1 VTVTRSQ
8 DSATN
13 PGGYNFNIYL
23 ENTKDSLTLN
33 PSLLVLDNTGCGAS
47 FKALFKLTRG
57 ANGAVHTP
65 FTQYSLPLAL
75 PETSATLGMVSGA
88 ATFKGATVT
97 RMPLY
102 KVDGNYWAV
111 TFNTN
116 IGDIPPLV
124 ATPTKYLTEGTT
136 VSVYDNVVRG
146 NEPKNSVLNTLLTG
160 VQYSARMQSY
170 TRGHFGGYSNY
181 SQDPYATA
189 VPSGPP
195 PTLQGFQAVEV
206 REVTE
211 VQEVAVYASRLMEIQ
226 TITTSAEAYTG
237 SQEFILSASLGHSIV
252 GNFALRFAEVQTLV
266 MTADFANVVQGS
278 FQLLY
283 SYFDYSVSV
292 MAIVERT
299 ACLDV
304 SSTAEQV
311 QTALHGLAHIDTVE
325 VVRSGYGGYTDFFGF
340 SWSVTFT
347 GNLVA
352 GNVQP
357 LVVLYGN
364 EGSTCTNSQPV
375 GLHFAA
381 STNNDN
387 RAVGT
392 DTEVQQ
398 ITTQSID
405 HVVEGAYKLSFA
417 STGFGTKS
425 TACLSWDATAM
436 DMQLALMNG
445 IQSIDE
451 VLVERSGSGTSVSN
465 FGYVYNI
472 FFTGNAMHARGT
484 SGSALPLLT
493 YSQGSCTPLA
503 HVVDGVVTALTSLE
517 ASVNTTRLREQGYY
531 LAATTTTTDQLLAQ
545 LAIMPLFVNIDSVRR
560 SLSDDNTGYQFTVN
574 FGLSMGKAP
583 VMVCGM
589 DLALTAVPATCS
601 HFTILEGN
609 TIAYICIYMLY
620 IFYI

>member
-1 VTVTRSQ
+1 
-8 DSATN
+8 
-13 PGGYNFNIYL
+13 
-23 ENTKDSLTLN
+23 
-33 PSLLVLDNTGCGAS
+33 
-47 FKALFKLTRG
+47 
-57 ANGAVHTP
+57 
-65 FTQYSLPLAL
+65 
-75 PETSATLGMVSGA
+75 MVSGA

-116 IGDIPPLV
+116 IGDVPALV
-124 ATPTKYLTEGTT
+124 ASPTKYLTSGTT
-136 VSVYDNVVRG
+136 VSTYDNVVRG
-146 NEPKNSVLNTLLTG
+146 VEPTSSILNNLLTG

-170 TRGHFGGYSNY
+170 TRGPFGGYSDFSNAEA
-181 SQDPYATA
+181 PA

-195 PTLQGFQAVEV
+195 PLLLGFQAVEV

-211 VQEVAVYASRLMEIQ
+211 VQEVAVYASRLTEIQ
-226 TITTSAEAYTG
+226 TITTSAEAYAS
-237 SQEFILSASLGHSIV
+237 SQEFILKAPVGQPIV
-252 GNFALRFAEVQTLV
+252 GNFALRFAEVQTVV

-283 SYFDYSVSV
+283 SYFDYSSSV
-292 MAIVERT
+292 TAKVERT

-311 QTALHGLAHIDTVE
+311 QAALQGLPHIDTVE

-364 EGSTCTNSQPV
+364 EGSGTCTNSQPT

-381 STNNDN
+381 STTNEN
-387 RAVGT
+387 RAVGI

-398 ITTQSID
+398 ITLTSTD
-405 HVVEGAYKLSFA
+405 HVVEGAYKLNFA
-417 STGFGTKS
+417 STGPGTKS

-436 DMQLALMNG
+436 DMQLALLSG

-451 VLVERSGSGTSVSN
+451 VLVERSGSGTSLSN

-484 SGSALPLLT
+484 SGGALPLLT
-493 YSQGSCTPLA
+493 YVQGGCTPLA

-517 ASVNTTRLREQGYY
+517 ASVNSTRLRAQGYH
-531 LAATTTTTDQLLAQ
+531 LAATSTSTDQLLLQ
-545 LAIMPLFVNIDSVRR
+545 LAIMPLFVNINNVQR

-574 FGLSMGKAP
+574 FDLSMGRAP

-589 DLALTAVPATCS
+589 DVALTAVPATCS
-601 HFTILEGN
+601 HFTLLEGN
-609 TIAYICIYMLY
+609 FCDLY
-620 IFYI
+620 VDSLTYAFGWSPFLCRIRFCDTPRCNLF